1 MSAFAGKQT
10 GVYREGEEL
19 LAIIAR
25 APEEE
30 RIDVDN
36 IQDLQIW
43 SPVAQQMIP
52 MNVVLSGFTTES
64 EDGNVQRRDRSTM
77 IRLHCDPKPPALPSE
92 LLARI
97 KPKIERALG
106 VDLGQV
112 RGEHYSSDEEMYAGF
127 NDKTIKI
134 VYNEKIPLKGLPGYY
149 IAWGGEA
156 EDSSKAQAS
165 LASSIPIFFGMMI
178 LIVIFLFN
186 AIRQPLIIWL
196 TVPLAI
202 IGVTVGLLLF
212 EQPFGFMALLG
223 LMSLTGMLIKNAI
236 VLVDQIDVEIKT
248 GKDRFEAVVDSG
260 VSRMRPVMLAAA
272 TTILGMV
279 PLLQDAFFISMAVTI
294 MFGLLVA
301 TVLTLVIVPVFYTI
315 FFKIPNPKK
324 A

>member
-1 MSAFAGKQT
+1 
-10 GVYREGEEL
+10 
-19 LAIIAR
+19 
-25 APEEE
+25 
-30 RIDVDN
+30 IDVDN

-77 IRLHCDPKPPALPSE
+77 IRLHCDPKPPTFPSE

-112 RGEHYSSDEEMYAGF
+112 RGKRYSSDEEMYAEF
-127 NDKTIKI
+127 SDKTIKI
-134 VYNEKIPLKGLPGYY
+134 VYNEKIPLKGMPGYY

-156 EDSSKAQAS
+156 EDSSKAQAA

-202 IGVTVGLLLF
+202 IGVTIGLISF
-212 EQPFGFMALLG
+212 DQPFGFMALLG
-223 LMSLTGMLIKNAI
+223 LMSLVGMLIKNAI
-236 VLVDQIDVEIKT
+236 VLVDQIDAEIKT
-248 GKDRFEAVVDSG
+248 GKERFDAVVDSG

-272 TTILGMV
+272 TTILGML
-279 PLLQDAFFISMAVTI
+279 PLMQDAFFVSMAVTI